1 VGCHSPAAVS
11 SPGRNAAGEF
21 FLCERFFFSA
31 KKEMRNGAKQKKRG
45 MKPKEEEQK
54 KWGRD
59 RDMKETN
66 Q

>member
-1 VGCHSPAAVS
+1 
-11 SPGRNAAGEF
+11 
-21 FLCERFFFSA
+21 
-31 KKEMRNGAKQKKRG
+31 MRNGAKQKKRG